1 MHYLSKFAFGLT
13 VFWYKTFTFHDAL
26 DSPLHC
32 FLLNILFQLKICHIK
47 EVKWVATGN
56 SYWFWGL
63 CMNSFSINQKMSPY
77 LEPWKYNKE
86 HIRLCLHGCF
96 TYIHYVLHSQ
106 LSFNFREYGF
116 SEYSKNMDK
125 QRVNLALMAVV
136 AKICGGHMRTPPI
149 WSWPSVLLT

>member
-26 DSPLHC
+26 ESPLHC

-56 SYWFWGL
+56 SYWFSGL

-86 HIRLCLHGCF
+86 HIRLCLHCCF
-96 TYIHYVLHSQ
+96 TYTLCPP
-106 LSFNFREYGF
+106 F
-116 SEYSKNMDK
+116 SIIIQFHLKNMDK